1 MSNWGDPAELAELI
15 GNLLD
20 QHGAALALYAAQ
32 WSPTPDDCVQEAL
45 IELARTRPLPDQPVA
60 WVYRVVKCRALNSAR
75 AQRRRTQREQAA
87 WTSRLTPLTSR
98 TDGERAELLDVLD
111 QLTIELREIVVLKVW
126 GNLTFAEIAAVV
138 DCSASTIHRQYQ
150 AALETL
156 REKWTTPCPVTTKS
170 D

>member
-45 IELARTRPLPDQPVA
+45 IELARTKPLPQQPVA

-75 AQRRRTQREQAA
+75 AHRRRSEREQRA
-87 WTSRLTPLTSR
+87 WESRLSLVGASTS
-98 TDGERAELLDVLD
+98 EEQVELLDAVS
-111 QLTIELREIVVLKVW
+111 QLSEQHREIVLLKVW
-126 GNLTFAEIAAVV
+126 GNLTFAEIAAIIE
-138 DCSASTIHRQYQ
+138 CGPSTIHRQYQ
-150 AALETL
+150 TALETL
-156 REKWTTPCPVTTKS
+156 RKKWGAPCPVTTKT

>member
-75 AQRRRTQREQAA
+75 AQRRRTEREQQV
-87 WTSRLTPLTSR
+87 WTSRLSSLAPRSLEER
-98 TDGERAELLDVLD
+98 TELLDALN
-111 QLTIELREIVVLKVW
+111 QLTIESREIVLLKVW
-126 GNLTFAEIAAVV
+126 GNLTFAEIATVTE
-138 DCSASTIHRQYQ
+138 CSASTIHRQYQ

-156 REKWTTPCPVTTKS
+156 REKWTTPCPVTIKT

>member
-75 AQRRRTQREQAA
+75 AQRRRTEREQAA
-87 WTSRLTPLTSR
+87 WTSRLASLDAR
-98 TDGERAELLDVLD
+98 AELERSELLDVLE
-111 QLTIELREIVVLKVW
+111 QLTAELREIVVLKVW

-138 DCSASTIHRQYQ
+138 ECGPSTVHRQYQ
-150 AALETL
+150 TALETL
-156 REKWTTPCPVTTKS
+156 RKKWGVSCPVTTKT